1 MDPWNILSR
10 SDRLEVLYKV
20 AFVDPDKVIPAGLLG
35 GAVGFGV
42 GRLTAPKAKTLKQLL
57 QEHLEKGKRVVRRE
71 WENPDVRAGTALVGG
86 AAGATGLY
94 MLLKARADRQR
105 RQQKLGSEKQAFVFG
120 WAGKLLDRLAKS
132 TGKAVTKPIHS
143 PVQFAKD
150 VGRGAQTAYHRGM
163 RPAYDVFKRYTGL
176 NTLSEE
182 ANLGKL
188 LAKNPQLAQDWQ
200 AVSQHLA
207 TRGVSP
213 SGGLFHTYFNL
224 PGSLTERLTNT
235 GKMRWFLENYNDP
248 QRLAQLTHGADPKTV
263 EALQRLM
270 QFKVPTS
277 KVFKDPTKGWTRQNT
292 GEQFLHQRLAE
303 KASPSLAVSL
313 GVPLALTAPA
323 MLRKDPDELQRE
335 VNTSP
340 FHSPFAPRQRPNF
353 IQRGMGAAG
362 DAVEPFA
369 PRLGSFMR
377 EHPYAS
383 AGLGAAGAG
392 GLGYMG
398 YRMIGGGE

>member
-1 MDPWNILSR
+1 MDPWNALS
-10 SDRLEVLYKV
+10 STDRLEVLYKT

-35 GAVGFGV
+35 GAVGLGV
-42 GRLTAPKAKTLKQLL
+42 GRLTAPKPKDLKQLL
-57 QEHLEKGKRVVRRE
+57 QEHLQKGKRFVQRE
-71 WENPDVRAGTALVGG
+71 WENPDVRAGTALAGG
-86 AAGATGLY
+86 AAGLTGIY

-105 RQQKLGSEKQAFVFG
+105 AQKLGMTKEAFVFG
-120 WAGKLLDRLAKS
+120 WAGKLLDRLARRAG
-132 TGKAVTKPIHS
+132 TAVTKPIHS
-143 PVQFAKD
+143 PVQFGKD
-150 VGRGAQTAYHRGM
+150 VYRGAQTAHHRGF

-188 LAKNPQLAQDWQ
+188 LGKHPQLAQDWQ
-200 AVSQHLA
+200 AVSNHLA

-235 GKMRWFLENYNDP
+235 GKMRWFLENYSDP
-248 QRLAQLTHGADPKTV
+248 AKLQQLTHGADPATV
-263 EALQRLM
+263 QALQRLV

-277 KVFKDPTKGWTRQNT
+277 KVIKDPVKGWMRQNT
-292 GEQFLHQRLAE
+292 GEQLLHQRLAE

-313 GVPLALTAPA
+313 GVPAALAAPS
-323 MLRKDPDELQRE
+323 MLRSDPDALNRE
-335 VNTSP
+335 ATTSP
-340 FHSPFAPRQRPNF
+340 FRSPFAPKEHPNF
-353 IQRGMGAAG
+353 IERGMGAAG
-362 DAVEPFA
+362 DTVEPFS
-369 PRLGSFMR
+369 PRLGAFMR

-398 YRMIGGGE
+398 YRVIGGGS